1 MYTVLDSYQRFD
13 QKNNMMMRPNWDP
26 LLKHIGPTTFETK
39 LRHLERNVNGFSLKE
54 YALAAS
60 SGILGSSMG
69 ADINQPNRAFTSWEK
84 LTLNPYLRLP
94 ETKPE
99 LIEPE
104 IMTGYIKRAARYFG
118 ADLVGIAK
126 LDMRW
131 VYSNHY
137 ISETGESKPVDID
150 PGYRYVI
157 VMAKEMDYD
166 LVRSAPSALHQ
177 AVVSLTYSKMA
188 FLVGAVAQFI
198 RTLGYRAIPALNDTG
213 LSVPMAID
221 AGLGELSR
229 QGLLITPQFGPR
241 QRLCKVITDLPL
253 KPDKPIEF
261 GVAQFCSVCKKCAQA
276 CPSQAIYSGEPTAEV
291 TSVSNNAGVV
301 KWPLAAEKCREYF
314 SKIGTNCGVCL
325 RVCPYNKKDNPLHQT
340 ARWMTE
346 HAPWIDPLF
355 VKLDDVFGYGKQY
368 NPRFFWNGN

>member
-39 LRHLERNVNGFSLKE
+39 LRHIERNINGFSLKE

-69 ADINQPNRAFTSWEK
+69 ADINQPNRALTSWEK
-84 LTLNPYLRLP
+84 LALNPYLRLP
-94 ETKPE
+94 ETKPQPV
-99 LIEPE
+99 EPE

-118 ADLVGIAK
+118 ADLVGIAR
-126 LDMRW
+126 LDLRW
-131 VYSNHY
+131 VFSHHY

-150 PGYRYVI
+150 QGYQYVI
-157 VMAKEMDYD
+157 VMAKEMDYN
-166 LVRSAPSALHQ
+166 LVRSAPNVLHQ
-177 AVVSLTYSKMA
+177 AVVSLTYSRMA

-198 RTLGYRAIPALNDTG
+198 RALGYRAIPALNDTA

-253 KPDKPIEF
+253 QPDKPIEF
-261 GVAQFCSVCKKCAQA
+261 GVTQFCSVCKKCARE
-276 CPSQAIYSGEPTAEV
+276 CPSQAIYSGEATAEV
-291 TSVSNNAGVV
+291 TSISNNAGVV

-314 SKIGTNCGVCL
+314 SRIGTNCGICL
-325 RVCPYNKKDNPLHQT
+325 RVCPYNKQDNPLHQT
-340 ARWMTE
+340 ARWMIE
-346 HAPWIDPLF
+346 HAPWVDPLL
-355 VKLDDVFGYGKQY
+355 VKLDDLLGYGKQY
-368 NPRFFWNGN
+368 NPEFFWEGN